1 MSIFV
6 RLSNRLCP
14 SVRPSVCKLL
24 FKWRA
29 TPFPMRDNY
38 EIAKIHWRV
47 LKIFLSRTTGPIS
60 SKLRTNHPWDSNS
73 FKWRAMPFSKG
84 DNYEKG
90 NILWRNF
97 LLQNY
102 WANFMIYTG
111 IIIALLICFYWGE
124 RCGPWASCKHYVSQV
139 LRVSLGM
146 GMSVGEVKDSF

>member
-1 MSIFV
+1 MIYFYSFLAHMSR
-6 RLSNRLCP
+6 RLKWAFLIKICP
-14 SVRPSVCKLL
+14 LSVVVVGIVVNFSHFHLLLQNHWVSFNQTWHNASFGEGNSSL
-24 FKWRA
+24 FKCRA
-29 TPFPMRDNY
+29 
-38 EIAKIHWRV
+38 
-47 LKIFLSRTTGPIS
+47 L
-60 SKLRTNHPWDSNS
+60 
-73 FKWRAMPFSKG
+73 PFSKG

-124 RCGPWASCKHYVSQV
+124 RCGPWASCKDYVSQV
-139 LRVSLGM
+139 LRVSWGM